1 MTNALKFY
9 IDGQWVAPAGD
20 ARLPVIDP
28 CTEAPFAEIAMG
40 DARDVERA
48 VAAAR
53 RAFETF
59 STTDPAERIALM
71 RRILDAYL
79 ARYDEIAAVISREIG
94 APRPLAH
101 EWQAGLG
108 RRHIEELLRT
118 CETFAWQRSKG
129 TTLVR
134 YESVGVV
141 ALITPWNWP
150 MNQIVCKVAPALVA
164 GCTMVLKPSEVS
176 PLNAALFAEVLHEA
190 GVPPGVFNLVQG
202 DGPTVGAALCA
213 HPGVDMVSFTGSTRA
228 GVQIAMLAAPTVKRV
243 HQELG
248 GKSANLL
255 LDDAD
260 FELAVTKGVNSCF
273 NNSGQSCNAPTRMLV
288 PESRHEEA
296 IEIAR
301 RAAAAHR
308 VGPADAA
315 GTTMGPVVSDVQ
327 FERVQHMIAAGI
339 DEGAQ
344 LVAGGVGRPD
354 GLERGYYVKP
364 TVFAAVRPDMKIARE
379 EIFGPVLAI
388 VPYRDEDHAI
398 AIANDSPYGL
408 AAYVQSRD
416 VDRARRVALRLRAG
430 SVYLNY
436 PAWDPGAPFGGYKQS
451 GNGREY
457 GEWGLESFLEVKG
470 VVGYGCATAA

>member
-1 MTNALKFY
+1 MKHALKFY
-9 IDGQWVAPAGD
+9 IDGAWVEPAGD

-28 CTEAPFAEIAMG
+28 CTEAPFAEIALG

-48 VAAAR
+48 VAAAK
-53 RAFETF
+53 RAFATF
-59 STTDPAERIALM
+59 SQTDPTERIALV
-71 RRILDAYL
+71 RRILDVYL
-79 ARYDEIAAVISREIG
+79 TRYDEIAGAISREIG
-94 APRPLAH
+94 APRPFAH

-108 RRHIEELLRT
+108 RRHLEELLRT

-134 YESVGVV
+134 YEGVGVA

-164 GCTMVLKPSEVS
+164 GCTMVLKPSEIS
-176 PLNAALFAEVLHEA
+176 PLNALLFAEVLDEA
-190 GVPPGVFNLVQG
+190 GVPAGVFNLVNG

-213 HPGVDMVSFTGSTRA
+213 HPDVDMVSFTGSTRA
-228 GVQIAMLAAPTVKRV
+228 GVQIATLAAPSVKRV

-255 LDDAD
+255 LDDVD
-260 FELAVTKGVNSCF
+260 FETAVTKGVNSCF
-273 NNSGQSCNAPTRMLV
+273 SNSGQSCNAPTRMLV
-288 PESRHEEA
+288 PASRHDEA
-296 IEIAR
+296 LEIAR
-301 RAAAAHR
+301 RAAASHR
-308 VGPADAA
+308 VGPADVA
-315 GTTMGPVVSDVQ
+315 GVTMGPVVSDVQ
-327 FERVQHMIAAGI
+327 FERVQRLIAAGI
-339 DEGAQ
+339 EEGAT
-344 LVAGGVGRPD
+344 LVAGGLGRPD
-354 GLERGYYVKP
+354 GLERGYYVRP
-364 TVFAAVRPDMKIARE
+364 TVFADVRPEMTIARE

-388 VPYRDEDHAI
+388 LPYRDEEDAI

-408 AAYVQSRD
+408 AAYVQSGD
-416 VDRARRVALRLRAG
+416 LERARRVAFRLRAG

-457 GEWGLESFLEVKG
+457 GEWGIESFLEVKG
-470 VVGYGCATAA
+470 VVGYGR

>member
-1 MTNALKFY
+1 MKNALKFY

-28 CTEAPFAEIAMG
+28 CTEAPFAEIALG
-40 DARDVERA
+40 DARDVDGA
-48 VAAAR
+48 VAAAV
-53 RAFETF
+53 RAFGSF
-59 STTDPAERIALM
+59 SQTDPAERIALL
-71 RRILDAYL
+71 RRILDVYL
-79 ARYDEIAAVISREIG
+79 TRYDEIADAISREIG
-94 APRPLAH
+94 APRRLAH
-101 EWQAGLG
+101 EWQAALG
-108 RRHIEELLRT
+108 RRHLEELLRT

-150 MNQIVCKVAPALVA
+150 INQIVCKVAPALAA

-176 PLNAALFAEVLHEA
+176 PLNAVLFAEVLDEA
-190 GVPPGVFNLVQG
+190 GVPAGVFNLVQG

-213 HPGVDMVSFTGSTRA
+213 HPSVDMVSFTGSTRA
-228 GVQIAMLAAPTVKRV
+228 GVQIAQLAAPTVKRV

-260 FELAVTKGVNSCF
+260 FDKAVTNGVNSCF
-273 NNSGQSCNAPTRMLV
+273 SNSGQSCNAPTRMLV
-288 PESRHEEA
+288 PASRYDEA

-308 VGPADAA
+308 VGPPDAA
-315 GTTMGPVVSDVQ
+315 ETTMGPVVSDVQ
-327 FERVQHMIAAGI
+327 FERVQRLIEVGI
-339 DEGAQ
+339 DEGAT
-344 LVAGGVGRPD
+344 LAAGGLGRPE
-354 GLERGYYVKP
+354 GLERGYFVRP
-364 TVFAAVRPDMKIARE
+364 TVFAGVRPDMRIARE

-388 VPYRDEDHAI
+388 MPYRDEQEAI

-408 AAYVQSRD
+408 AAYVQSGD
-416 VDRARRVALRLRAG
+416 LERARRVAMRLRAG
-430 SVYLNY
+430 SIYLNY

-470 VVGYGCATAA
+470 VVGYGG